1 MKNCGKCFFLRSFEI
16 NQRVNNMHKFKAA
29 WWLRNRHLQTLYPVF
44 FSGHKKIILR
54 REKIQLEDGDFLSLD
69 WSQNYDSKRSIILF
83 LHGLEGSSQSS
94 YIQRMMKIAIEKN
107 YNAVCLN
114 FRGCD
119 GEANSK
125 LKSYHAGEIGDL
137 NTVVKKLISEKTPD
151 QKIYLVGF
159 SLGANVLLK
168 WLAESELSKFI
179 AKAIA
184 VSVPFE
190 LAGAAGA
197 LGKGFSRIYEWWLLK
212 CLKQSLQ
219 RKKSIFLQ
227 YNFTYNEK
235 NLKSFWEFDDL
246 ITAKLNGF
254 KDVYDYYEKSSSR
267 QFIKKIKVN
276 TLIVHAK
283 DDPFLLYE
291 NIPQVNEIN
300 NSVKLEVTKNGG
312 HLGFVEG
319 YIPFIPKYWIDRR
332 VYEFIE
338 WE

>member
-1 MKNCGKCFFLRSFEI
+1 M
-16 NQRVNNMHKFKAA
+16 NQKVNKMYKFKAA
-29 WWLRNRHLQTLYPVF
+29 WWLKNRHLQTLYPVV
-44 FSGHKKIILR
+44 FSARKKIILK
-54 REKIQLEDGDFLSLD
+54 RERIQLDDGDFLSLD
-69 WSQNYDSKRSIILF
+69 WSQNYDPKRPIILF
-83 LHGLEGSSQSS
+83 LHGLEGSSQSP
-94 YIQRMMKIAIEKN
+94 YIQRMMKIAMNKN

-119 GEANSK
+119 GETNVK

-137 NTVVKKLISEKTPD
+137 NSVVKKLISEVTAE

-168 WLAESELSKFI
+168 WLAESELSGFI

-190 LAGAAGA
+190 LAGSADA
-197 LGKGFSRIYEWWLLK
+197 LGKGFSRAYEWWLLK
-212 CLKQSLQ
+212 CLKQSLE

-227 YNFTYNEK
+227 HNFTYNEK
-235 NLKSFWEFDDL
+235 NIKSFWEFDNL
-246 ITAKLNGF
+246 ITAKINGF
-254 KDVYDYYEKSSSR
+254 KDVFDYYEKSSSR

-283 DDPFLLYE
+283 DDPFLMQE
-291 NIPQVNEIN
+291 NIPKVNEIN
-300 NSVKLEVTKNGG
+300 DSVKLEITKNGG

-319 YIPFIPKYWIDRR
+319 FIPFFPKYWIDNRI
-332 VYEFIE
+332 YEFIE
-338 WE
+338 Q